1 MPYGTNVARSHFAGE
16 NLIGRVLITEIAQQQ
31 AQVVGVVGDIRGE
44 HLTTPSEPDP
54 THAYGTSVAT
64 RHLPQR
70 LHDEGLVRVQC
81 CAEPMNT
88 TRMQLNDECGVIGH
102 QASLRSTPQL

>member
-16 NLIGRVLITEIAQQQ
+16 NLIGRVLITEMAQQQ

-81 CAEPMNT
+81 TGMNVRSDFT
-88 TRMQLNDECGVIGH
+88 ARVARSIWMP
-102 QASLRSTPQL
+102 ASRTLRNQQSD